1 MALNHTT
8 HQVQLGAIFKVA
20 RKIKNFLDDC
30 RNASD
35 ASDDRRLLS
44 VANGFLQSDSDQA
57 KIYGR
62 HVGHFDGAKTGALRG
77 LWTGYRALIE
87 NSEDY
92 GGLLRKA
99 IGMSAE
105 EIAGGSIAY
114 DYDITS
120 VPGQVSIIGRR
131 GLWGALYRAFD
142 EDDYKVVANVITFG
156 TFTAG
161 AQNRGATLTVTSM
174 SGLSHALPGTLRL
187 ICIDESVTAPK
198 FSLVNVLDPV
208 LPDGTLQV
216 AADHPI
222 QCEKTYQDGQ
232 TGIYCVLTRPGLAAP
247 VKAGDAGAIFSGT
260 TTISTPKTADMNG
273 GVLYARVLRQTDPDW
288 LIEFYSSSARTRKVG
303 STTIDGTSGT
313 VAIDYE
319 LQNGTRFQHSAFDKA
334 AAATLLT
341 AVGDEDADITF
352 DIQTPRLGDTFFRTV
367 ANDAAGNF
375 SWMLALL
382 RRASLPVAGTNL
394 YTDSNAANVTV

>member
-8 HQVQLGAIFKVA
+8 HQVQLGAIFKVI

-44 VANGFLQSDSDQA
+44 VSNGFQQSDSDQA

-77 LWTGYRALIE
+77 LWTGYRALFE

-99 IGMSAE
+99 IGMSAD
-105 EIAGGSIAY
+105 EIAGGAIEY

-120 VPGQVSIIGRR
+120 VPGQVTIIGRR

-142 EDDYKVVANVITFG
+142 EDDYKVVANAIGFG

-161 AQNRGATLTVTSM
+161 AQNRGAILTVTSM
-174 SGLSHALPGTLRL
+174 TGLSHALPGILRL
-187 ICIDESVTAPK
+187 ICTDESVTAPK
-198 FSLVNVLDPV
+198 LSLVNVLDPV
-208 LPDGTLQV
+208 LPDGTQEV
-216 AADHPI
+216 AADNQITP
-222 QCEKTYQDGQ
+222 EKAYADGP
-232 TGIYCVLTRPGLAAP
+232 TAISCTLTRPGLAAP
-247 VKAGDAGAIFSGT
+247 VEAGDAGNLFAS

-273 GVLYARVLRQTDPDW
+273 GVLYIRVLRQTDPDW
-288 LIEFYSSSARTRKVG
+288 LIEFYNSSARTRKVG
-303 STTIDGTSGT
+303 STTVDGTSGT

-319 LQNGTRFQHSAFDKA
+319 LQNGTRFQTTFSKA
-334 AAATLLT
+334 NAATLLT

-352 DIQTPRLGDTFFRTV
+352 DIQTPRLGDTFYRSVT
-367 ANDAAGNF
+367 NDAAGSF

-382 RRASLPVAGTNL
+382 RRVSLPVAGTNL
-394 YTDSNAANVTV
+394 YTDSNAGNVTV

>member
-8 HQVQLGAIFKVA
+8 HQVQLGAIFKVG
-20 RKIKNFLDDC
+20 RKIKNFIDDC
-30 RNASD
+30 LNASD

-44 VANGFLQSDSDQA
+44 VANGFGQSDSDQA

-62 HVGHFDGAKTGALRG
+62 HTGHFDGAKIGSLRG
-77 LWTGYRALIE
+77 LWTGYRALFE
-87 NSEDY
+87 SGEDY

-105 EIAGGSIAY
+105 EIAGGAIAY
-114 DYDITS
+114 DYDTTT
-120 VPGQVSIIGRR
+120 VLGQVSIIGRR

-142 EDDYKVVANVITFG
+142 EDDYKVTANVISFG

-161 AQNRGATLTVTSM
+161 AQNRGALLTVTAM
-174 SGLSHALPGTLRL
+174 TGLSHALPGTLRL
-187 ICIDESVTAPK
+187 ICTDESVTSPK

-208 LPDGTLQV
+208 IPDGTPQV
-216 AADHPI
+216 EADNEI
-222 QCEKTYQDGQ
+222 TCEKTYQDGP
-232 TGIYCVLTRPGLAAP
+232 TGITATLTRPGLAAP
-247 VKAGDAGAIFSGT
+247 VESGDGGNLFAT
-260 TTISTPKTADMNG
+260 TTIATPKTADMEG
-273 GVLYARVLRQTDPDW
+273 GVMYIRVVRQTDPDW

-303 STTIDGTSGT
+303 SVTVDGLTGT
-313 VAIDYE
+313 VAIDYT
-319 LQNGTRFQHSAFDKA
+319 LQNGTRFQTTFSKA
-334 AAATLLT
+334 NAATLLT

-367 ANDAAGNF
+367 SNDFAGNF
-375 SWMLALL
+375 STMLALL